1 MNLESEM
8 FVTQRTQSGEVGGSG
23 GAQNGQSSAAQNVV
37 GQNQPPQAPQQQQRD
52 GNDAA
57 TRPVDNNHR
66 YSNNLRVFLE

>member
-23 GAQNGQSSAAQNVV
+23 GAQNHGQSSAAQNVV
-37 GQNQPPQAPQQQQRD
+37 GQIQPQQQRD
-52 GNDAA
+52 ANDAA

-66 YSNNLRVFLE
+66 Y